1 MVPIRRLIALSVVLG
16 LAFASAQSADN
27 RIISLAGDVT
37 EIIFALG
44 EQDQLVAVDATSVY
58 PAAANELDNVGFA
71 GRLSAEALIAF
82 QPTLVIATSAAQPA
96 AVFDQ
101 LRAAG
106 VEVVFVAEEL
116 STDTPVENIRTVAA
130 LVGAEERGEALAAE
144 VKAKIDEAVAR
155 GNALMWKPRV
165 LFMYLGSA
173 TMQFAAGADTSSN
186 VMIEAAGGIDAGKE
200 VGFVG
205 NTPFTTEAL
214 VTSAPDVL
222 IVTDRGIRVMGDVD
236 GVLAIPGVSETPA
249 GQNGN
254 VIVFEDLY
262 FLGLGPR
269 TGDALLELVDRLQE
283 LQ

>member
-1 MVPIRRLIALSVVLG
+1 MVTILRAVALTAVLG
-16 LAFASAQSADN
+16 LAFATAQSADQ

-58 PAAANELDNVGFA
+58 PAAANDLENIGFA
-71 GRLSAEALIAF
+71 GRMSAEALIAF
-82 QPTLVIATSAAQPA
+82 EPTLVIATSAAQPA

-106 VEVVFVAEEL
+106 VDVVFVAEDL
-116 STDTPVENIRTVAA
+116 SISTPVENIRTVAA
-130 LVGAEERGEALAAE
+130 LVGAEAQGEALAAE
-144 VKAKIDEAVAR
+144 VQAKIDEAVAR
-155 GNALMWKPRV
+155 GSALDPKPRV
-165 LFMYLGSA
+165 LFLYLGSA

-186 VMIEAAGGIDAGKE
+186 VMIEAAGGIDAGEE

>member
-1 MVPIRRLIALSVVLG
+1 MLRRLLLVAVLC
-16 LAFASAQSADN
+16 LTYASAQSADN

-44 EQDQLVAVDATSVY
+44 QEDQLVAVDATSVF
-58 PAAANELDNVGFA
+58 PAAAGSLDNVGFA
-71 GRLSAEALIAF
+71 GRLSAEALMAF
-82 QPTLVIATSAAQPA
+82 EPTLVIATSAAQPA

-106 VEVVFVAEEL
+106 VEVVFVAEDL
-116 STDTPVENIRTVAA
+116 SITTPVENIRTVAA
-130 LVGAEERGEALAAE
+130 LVGAVEQGEVLAAE
-144 VKAKIDEAVAR
+144 VQAKIDEAVAR
-155 GNALMWKPRV
+155 GAALAQKPRV
-165 LFMYLGSA
+165 LFLYLGSA

-214 VTSAPDVL
+214 VTSAPEVL
-222 IVTDRGIRVMGDVD
+222 IVTDRGIRVLGSVE

-254 VIVFEDLY
+254 VLVFEDLY

-269 TGDALLELVDRLQE
+269 TGDALLELVDRLLE